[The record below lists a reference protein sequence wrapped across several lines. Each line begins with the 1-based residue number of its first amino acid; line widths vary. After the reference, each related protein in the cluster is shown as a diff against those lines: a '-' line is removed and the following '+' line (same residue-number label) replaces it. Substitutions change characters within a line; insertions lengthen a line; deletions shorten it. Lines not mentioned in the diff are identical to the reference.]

1 VVKIV
6 SCKLAKTENVY
17 DIGVAKDHNFVLA
30 NGLVA
35 SNCFNKSHST
45 AYAYVAYQTA
55 YLKANYP
62 VEYMAALLTANSGD
76 QDKVQKYIAN
86 CQKFNIE
93 VEPPNIN
100 KSEVDFT
107 PLPKVATGETKDKI
121 LFGLSAVK
129 NVGEGAIEAILEAR
143 KEGEEFK
150 SLADLCD
157 RVNLNALNSR
167 TLESL
172 IKCGAFDK
180 IQSNRQQLIKDLEGV
195 MKWAQDRNKDR
206 DMGQLSLFD
215 VAEKTMPAFDS
226 APKTSPVSDFP
237 AKEKLQYEKEILGF
251 YVSDH
256 PLKYAQ
262 EQNQIQD
269 AISIAQMQE
278 KKSKSAIK
286 LLVMLA
292 GIKPHITKKGDRMAF
307 LQVEDMTGQVD
318 AVVFPKVYE
327 EIKDLLIENAL
338 LVLTGKVEHKDD
350 ESQLLV
356 DSAEAVEKVM
366 SDAVEQQEKP
376 VTELDNYQN
385 ESTDEESKNHQ
396 SLAEVEKPVE
406 QLDSQ
411 KNPPKK
417 SANSIDK
424 EMKIHHTVPEVQKPI
439 EQLESQKNL
448 LKKDAEFLIAENG
461 SAQPRQIIILQLPI
475 DKIPE
480 DNSLFEQIKAILKEQ
495 SSGDEEKAKV
505 AIRAL
510 ISDGKEQQ
518 LVQFGRE
525 FWVENGETTINRLKD
540 AKFEAKIIP
549 Y

>member
-1 VVKIV
+1 MVKIV
-6 SCKLAKTENVY
+6 SRKLAKTENVY

-62 VEYMAALLTANSGD
+62 LEYMAALLTANSGD

-86 CQKFNIE
+86 CQKFNIK
-93 VEPPNIN
+93 VELPNIN
-100 KSEVDFT
+100 QSQVHFT
-107 PLPKVATGETKDKI
+107 PLPKAITGEGKDKI
-121 LFGLSAVK
+121 IFGLSAV
-129 NVGEGAIEAILEAR
+129 NAVGEVAVKAILKAR
-143 KEGEEFK
+143 EEDGFFK
-150 SLADLCD
+150 SFVDFCE
-157 RVNLNALNSR
+157 RVNLNIKVLTAL
-167 TLESL
+167 
-172 IKCGAFDK
+172 IQCGAFDK
-180 IQSNRQQLIKDLEGV
+180 IENNRKQLIDDLKDVIEWGQKRRKEKEG
-195 MKWAQDRNKDR
+195 
-206 DMGQLSLFD
+206 GQLNLFD
-215 VAEKTMPAFDS
+215 TNKKAVSAFEFVSKRDYVA
-226 APKTSPVSDFP
+226 DFSVR
-237 AKEKLQYEKEILGF
+237 EKLNHERETLGF

-256 PLKYAQ
+256 PLKYVQ
-262 EQNQIQD
+262 EQSQIQD

-327 EIKDLLIENAL
+327 EIKDLLTENAL
-338 LVLTGKVEHKDD
+338 LVLSGKVDNKDD

-366 SDAVEQQEKP
+366 SDAIEQHDKS

-396 SLAEVEKPVE
+396 SIAEVEKPVE
-406 QLDSQ
+406 QLESQ
-411 KNPPKK
+411 TNPPKK
-417 SANSIDK
+417 NANSVDK
-424 EMKIHHTVPEVQKPI
+424 DIKIHHTVPEVQKPI
-439 EQLESQKNL
+439 EQLESQTNL
-448 LKKDAEFLIAENG
+448 LKKDAELLITENG
-461 SAQPRQIIILQLPI
+461 STQPRQIIILQLPI

-510 ISDGKEQQ
+510 IFDGKEQQ

-525 FWVENGETTINRLKD
+525 FWVEDGEATINSFK
-540 AKFEAKIIP
+540 AKKLEAKIIA

>member
-1 VVKIV
+1 MVKIV
-6 SCKLAKTENVY
+6 SRKKAKTENVY

-129 NVGEGAIEAILEAR
+129 NVGEGAIEAILKAR
-143 KEGEEFK
+143 KEGGEFK

-180 IQSNRQQLIKDLEGV
+180 IQPNRHQLIKDLEGV

-206 DMGQLSLFD
+206 DIGQLNLFD
-215 VAEKTMPAFDS
+215 VAETTMPAFDS
-226 APKTSPVSDFP
+226 APKSSPVSDFK
-237 AKEKLQYEKEILGF
+237 AKDKLQYEKEILGF

-256 PLKYAQ
+256 PLKYVQ
-262 EQNQIQD
+262 EQTQIQD
-269 AISIAQMQE
+269 AISIAEMKE
-278 KKSKSAIK
+278 KKSNSKVK
-286 LLVMLA
+286 VVVMLI

-327 EIKDLLIENAL
+327 EIKKVDEENKKAHEENKKADKENKEADEAIQDLLTENAL
-338 LVLTGKVEHKDD
+338 LVLSGKVDKKDD

-366 SDAVEQQEKP
+366 ADAVEQPEKP

-385 ESTDEESKNHQ
+385 ESRDGEIKINQ
-396 SLAEVEKPVE
+396 SITEVEKPVE
-406 QLDSQ
+406 QLESQ

-417 SANSIDK
+417 
-424 EMKIHHTVPEVQKPI
+424 
-439 EQLESQKNL
+439 
-448 LKKDAEFLIAENG
+448 DAELLITENG
-461 SAQPRQIIILQLPI
+461 SAKPKQIIILQLPVH
-475 DKIPE
+475 KIPE

-495 SSGDEEKAKV
+495 SSGDEEKANM
-505 AIRAL
+505 AIGAL
-510 ISDGKEQQ
+510 ISDEKEEQ
-518 LVQFGRE
+518 LVEFSRE
-525 FWVENGETTINRLKD
+525 FWVEDGETTINRFKVIGL
-540 AKFEAKIIP
+540 EAEIIS

>member
-1 VVKIV
+1 MVKIV
-6 SCKLAKTENVY
+6 SRKKAKTENVY

-62 VEYMAALLTANSGD
+62 VEYMAALITANSGD

-143 KEGEEFK
+143 KEGGNFK

-172 IKCGAFDK
+172 IKCGAFDQ
-180 IQSNRQQLIKDLEGV
+180 IEPNRHQLIKDLEGV

-206 DMGQLSLFD
+206 DMGQLNLFD
-215 VAEKTMPAFDS
+215 VAETTMPAFDS
-226 APKTSPVSDFP
+226 APKHSRVDDFP
-237 AKEKLQYEKEILGF
+237 TKEKLQYEKEILGF

-262 EQNQIQD
+262 EQNEIQD
-269 AISIAQMQE
+269 AISIAQMKE

-292 GIKPHITKKGDRMAF
+292 GIKHHLTKKGDRMAF
-307 LQVEDMTGQVD
+307 LQVEDMTGQAD
-318 AVVFPKVYE
+318 AVVFPKIYE
-327 EIKDLLIENAL
+327 EIKDLLTENAL
-338 LVLTGKVEHKDD
+338 LVLTGKVDKKDD

-356 DSAEAVEKVM
+356 DSAETIEKVM
-366 SDAVEQQEKP
+366 ADGVEQEEKP

-385 ESTDEESKNHQ
+385 ESTDEEIKVHQ
-396 SLAEVEKPVE
+396 SIAEVEKPVE
-406 QLDSQ
+406 QL
-411 KNPPKK
+411 
-417 SANSIDK
+417 
-424 EMKIHHTVPEVQKPI
+424 
-439 EQLESQKNL
+439 ESQKNSPKKEAEL
-448 LKKDAEFLIAENG
+448 LINEND
-461 SAQPRQIIILQLPI
+461 SAKPRQIIILQLPVH
-475 DKIPE
+475 KIPE
-480 DNSLFEQIKAILKEQ
+480 DDSLFEDIEAILKEQ
-495 SSGDEEKAKV
+495 SSGNEEKAKV
-505 AIRAL
+505 AIGAL
-510 ISDGKEQQ
+510 ISDEKQQ
-518 LVQFGRE
+518 KLVQFGRE
-525 FWVENGETTINRLKD
+525 FWVEDGETTINRLKD
-540 AKFEAKIIP
+540 AKFEAKILNCETIDSR
-549 Y
+549 

>member
-1 VVKIV
+1 MVKIV
-6 SCKLAKTENVY
+6 SRKLAKTENVY

-86 CQKFNIE
+86 CHKFNIE

-180 IQSNRQQLIKDLEGV
+180 IQSNRHQLIKDLEGV

-206 DMGQLSLFD
+206 DIGQLSLFD

-226 APKTSPVSDFP
+226 APKSSTVSDFP
-237 AKEKLQYEKEILGF
+237 AKEKLQYEKEIIGF

-262 EQNQIQD
+262 EQNKISD
-269 AISIAQMQE
+269 AISIAEMKE
-278 KKSKSAIK
+278 KKSKSVIK

-318 AVVFPKVYE
+318 AVVFPKIYE
-327 EIKDLLIENAL
+327 EIKNLLIESSL
-338 LVLTGKVEHKDD
+338 LVLTGKVDKKDD
-350 ESQLLV
+350 ENQLLV
-356 DSAEAVEKVM
+356 DGADKLEKVM
-366 SDAVEQQEKP
+366 ADAVEQHEKP

-385 ESTDEESKNHQ
+385 ESRNEEIEINQ
-396 SLAEVEKPVE
+396 PIVEVE
-406 QLDSQ
+406 
-411 KNPPKK
+411 
-417 SANSIDK
+417 
-424 EMKIHHTVPEVQKPI
+424 KPI
-439 EQLESQKNL
+439 EQLESQKNPP
-448 LKKDAEFLIAENG
+448 KKDPELLITENG
-461 SAQPRQIIILQLPI
+461 SAKQRQIIILQIPVNI
-475 DKIPE
+475 IPE
-480 DNSLFEQIKAILKEQ
+480 NDSLFEQIKAILEEQ
-495 SSGDEEKAKV
+495 SSGDLEKAKV
-505 AIRAL
+505 AIGAL
-510 ISDGKEQQ
+510 ISDGKQQ
-518 LVQFGRE
+518 HLVQFGRQ
-525 FWVENGETTINRLKD
+525 FWVEDEETTIRRFHDVGFKVQISSW
-540 AKFEAKIIP
+540 EAFASK
-549 Y
+549 

>member
-1 VVKIV
+1 MKIV
-6 SCKLAKTENVY
+6 SRKVAKTEKVY

-100 KSEVDFT
+100 RSEVDFI
-107 PLPKVATGETKDKI
+107 PLPKETTGETKDKI

-129 NVGEGAIEAILEAR
+129 NVGDGAIEAILKAR

-150 SLADLCD
+150 SLPDLCD

-180 IQSNRQQLIKDLEGV
+180 IESNRHQLIKDLEGV

-215 VAEKTMPAFDS
+215 VAETAMPAFDS
-226 APKTSPVSDFP
+226 APKHSRVDDFP

-251 YVSDH
+251 YVSEH

-262 EQNQIQD
+262 EQNKIPD
-269 AISIAQMQE
+269 AISIAEMKD
-278 KKSKSAIK
+278 KKSNSKIK
-286 LLVMLA
+286 IVVMLA
-292 GIKPHITKKGDRMAF
+292 GIKHHITKKGDRMAF

-318 AVVFPKVYE
+318 AVVFPKIYE
-327 EIKDLLIENAL
+327 EIKELLTENAL
-338 LVLTGKVEHKDD
+338 LVLTGKVDNKDD

-356 DSAEAVEKVM
+356 DSAEKLEKVM
-366 SDAVEQQEKP
+366 ADAVGQQEKS

-385 ESTDEESKNHQ
+385 ESTDKEIEIHQ
-396 SLAEVEKPVE
+396 YITEIEKPVE
-406 QLDSQ
+406 QLESQ

-417 SANSIDK
+417 
-424 EMKIHHTVPEVQKPI
+424 
-439 EQLESQKNL
+439 
-448 LKKDAEFLIAENG
+448 DAELLINETG
-461 SAQPRQIIILQLPI
+461 SAQQRQIIILEIPVNI
-475 DKIPE
+475 IPE
-480 DNSLFEQIKAILKEQ
+480 DDSLFEQIRAILEEQ
-495 SSGDEEKAKV
+495 SSGDQEKAKV
-505 AIRAL
+505 AIGAL
-510 ISDGKEQQ
+510 ISDDKQQQ
-518 LVQFGRE
+518 LVEFGQQ
-525 FWVENGETTINRLKD
+525 FWVEDEETTIRCFHD
-540 AKFEAKIIP
+540 AGFKVKISSW
-549 Y
+549 

>member
-1 VVKIV
+1 MVKIV
-6 SCKLAKTENVY
+6 SRKLAKTENVY

-86 CQKFNIE
+86 CLKFNIE

-143 KEGEEFK
+143 KEGGEFK

-180 IQSNRQQLIKDLEGV
+180 IELNRKQLKEDLEGV

-206 DMGQLSLFD
+206 DIGQLNLFD

-318 AVVFPKVYE
+318 AVVFPKIYE
-327 EIKDLLIENAL
+327 AIKDLLTENAL
-338 LVLTGKVEHKDD
+338 LVLSGKVDHKDD

-356 DSAEAVEKVM
+356 DTAEAVEKVM

-385 ESTDEESKNHQ
+385 ESTDEESKNYQ
-396 SLAEVEKPVE
+396 SITEVEKPV
-406 QLDSQ
+406 
-411 KNPPKK
+411 
-417 SANSIDK
+417 
-424 EMKIHHTVPEVQKPI
+424 

-448 LKKDAEFLIAENG
+448 LKQDAELLITENG
-461 SAQPRQIIILQLPI
+461 STQPRQIIILQLPI

-510 ISDGKEQQ
+510 IFDGKEQE

-525 FWVENGETTINRLKD
+525 FWVEDGEATINSFK
-540 AKFEAKIIP
+540 AKKLEAKIIA

>member
-1 VVKIV
+1 MVKIV
-6 SCKLAKTENVY
+6 SRKLAKTENVY

-62 VEYMAALLTANSGD
+62 VEYMAALITANSGD

-100 KSEVDFT
+100 RSEVDFT
-107 PLPKVATGETKDKI
+107 PLPKEVTEEAKDKI

-129 NVGEGAIEAILEAR
+129 NVGDGAIEAILKAR
-143 KEGEEFK
+143 KEGGEFK

-157 RVNLNALNSR
+157 RVNIHAMNSR

-180 IQSNRQQLIKDLEGV
+180 IQSNRNQLIKDLDGV

-215 VAEKTMPAFDS
+215 VAETAMPAFDS
-226 APKTSPVSDFP
+226 APKQSPVNDFP

-256 PLKYAQ
+256 PLKYVQ
-262 EQNQIQD
+262 EQNQIKD
-269 AISIAQMQE
+269 VITIAQMKE
-278 KKSKSAIK
+278 NKSKSPAK
-286 LLVMLA
+286 LVVMLS
-292 GIKPHITKKGDRMAF
+292 GIKYHLTKKGAPMAF
-307 LQVEDMTGQVD
+307 IQIEDMTGQAD
-318 AVVFPKVYE
+318 AVVFPKTYE
-327 EIKDLLIENAL
+327 EIKGLLIENAL
-338 LVLTGKVEHKDD
+338 LVFTGKVDNKDD

-356 DSAEAVEKVM
+356 DSAEAIEKVM
-366 SDAVEQQEKP
+366 ADSVEQQEKP
-376 VTELDNYQN
+376 VAELDNYQN
-385 ESTDEESKNHQ
+385 ELRDENIEGNQ
-396 SLAEVEKPVE
+396 AVAEVEKPVK
-406 QLDSQ
+406 QLEEK
-411 KNPPKK
+411 KNPPIKDVELF
-417 SANSIDK
+417 I
-424 EMKIHHTVPEVQKPI
+424 T
-439 EQLESQKNL
+439 ES
-448 LKKDAEFLIAENG
+448 DFI
-461 SAQPRQIIILQLPI
+461 RQRQRIILQLPI
-475 DKIPE
+475 HNIPE
-480 DNSLFEQIKAILKEQ
+480 DNSLFEKIKAILKEQ

-505 AIRAL
+505 EVLVRTFGQYYEELIRL
-510 ISDGKEQQ
+510 NRKY
-518 LVQFGRE
+518 
-525 FWVENGETTINRLKD
+525 WVEDGEATVSCLQGAGFD
-540 AKFEAKIIP
+540 AEVSTSEAISFRKFQS
-549 Y
+549 

>member
-1 VVKIV
+1 MVKIV
-6 SCKLAKTENVY
+6 SRKLAKTEKVY
-17 DIGVAKDHNFVLA
+17 DIGVKKDHNFVLA

-62 VEYMAALLTANSGD
+62 VEYMAALITANSGD

-100 KSEVDFT
+100 RSEVDFT
-107 PLPKVATGETKDKI
+107 PLPKVATGEVKDKI

-129 NVGEGAIEAILEAR
+129 NVGDGAIEAILKAR
-143 KEGEEFK
+143 KEGGEFK

-180 IQSNRQQLIKDLEGV
+180 IELNRHQLIKDLEGV

-206 DMGQLSLFD
+206 DMGQLNLFD
-215 VAEKTMPAFDS
+215 VAEATMPAFDS
-226 APKTSPVSDFP
+226 APKSSPVSDFP
-237 AKEKLQYEKEILGF
+237 AKEKLQYEKEIIGF

-269 AISIAQMQE
+269 AISIAQMKE
-278 KKSKSAIK
+278 KKSKSVIK

-318 AVVFPKVYE
+318 AVVFPKIYE
-327 EIKDLLIENAL
+327 EIKDLLTESSL
-338 LVLTGKVEHKDD
+338 LVLTGKVDKKDD

-366 SDAVEQQEKP
+366 AEAVEQQEKP
-376 VTELDNYQN
+376 FTELDNYQN
-385 ESTDEESKNHQ
+385 ESTDEERDIDQ
-396 SLAEVEKPVE
+396 SIVEVEKPVE
-406 QLDSQ
+406 QL
-411 KNPPKK
+411 
-417 SANSIDK
+417 
-424 EMKIHHTVPEVQKPI
+424 
-439 EQLESQKNL
+439 ESQKNL
-448 LKKDAEFLIAENG
+448 PKKDAELLITENG
-461 SAQPRQIIILQLPI
+461 SAKQRQIIILQIPVNI
-475 DKIPE
+475 IPE
-480 DNSLFEQIKAILKEQ
+480 NDSLFEQIKAIVEEQ
-495 SSGDEEKAKV
+495 SSGDREKAKV
-505 AIRAL
+505 AIGAL
-510 ISDGKEQQ
+510 IFDDKEQKS
-518 LVQFGRE
+518 VEFGRQ
-525 FWVENGETTINRLKD
+525 FWVEDGEKTINSFKAIGL
-540 AKFEAKIIP
+540 EVKIIS